1 MLEKIRSAVKAG
13 NLFLGYLS
21 GIGIL
26 IMGFILT
33 YEVFVRYVLNSPT
46 VWVQEVSIYLFM
58 WSMLVGAAYTLM
70 QGKHVRIDLLFDR
83 LPHKVQLILD
93 AITSVFGVIF
103 CAVVTQQAYKMIT
116 SSLKY
121 GKVSA
126 TILRVPMWLIQLPL
140 LLGFGLLTFQFFFI
154 IVDRLATLK
163 AESKA

>member
-1 MLEKIRSAVKAG
+1 MFEKIRSAVKAG

-21 GIGIL
+21 GLGIL
-26 IMGFILT
+26 TMGFILT

-70 QGKHVRIDLLFDR
+70 KGKHVRIDLLFDR
-83 LPHKVQLILD
+83 MPHKTQLILD
-93 AITSVFGVIF
+93 AVTGVFGVIF
-103 CAVVTQQAYKMIT
+103 CAVVTQQAYKMIL
-116 SSLKY
+116 SSLKF

>member
-1 MLEKIRSAVKAG
+1 M
-13 NLFLGYLS
+13 
-21 GIGIL
+21 
-26 IMGFILT
+26 
-33 YEVFVRYVLNSPT
+33 LNSPT

>member
-26 IMGFILT
+26 LMGFILC
-33 YEVFVRYVLNSPT
+33 YEVIVRYIFNSPT

-58 WSMLVGAAYTLM
+58 WAMLVGAAYTLM
-70 QGKHVRIDLLFDR
+70 MGKHVRIDLLFDR
-83 LPHKVQLILD
+83 LPRKVQLVLD
-93 AITSVFGVIF
+93 AVTSVFGVIF
-103 CAVVTQQAYKMIT
+103 CAIVTQQAYKMIMT
-116 SSLKY
+116 SFKY

-154 IVDRLATLK
+154 IVDRLVTLK